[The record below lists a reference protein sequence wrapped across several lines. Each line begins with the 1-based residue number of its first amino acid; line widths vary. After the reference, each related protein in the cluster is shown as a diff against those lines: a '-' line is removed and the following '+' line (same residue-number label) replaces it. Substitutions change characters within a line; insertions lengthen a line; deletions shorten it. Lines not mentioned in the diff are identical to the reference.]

1 MTDDYF
7 DFGFTAVTE
16 DELETVRNVQEEQAQ
31 LKQQLQQV
39 DSKSKSL
46 YDAIMPLLENLKQN
60 PEKDY
65 IYWPNRYEKI
75 DQFQDKLSDIM
86 NS

>member
-1 MTDDYF
+1 MTDDFF